1 VSEPPWTLLQAPFPR
16 SAVTWDP
23 TEISDSGDEALVVP
37 RLTGAALRERF
48 DAALGATGWSLT
60 LAPVEGGVICS
71 VRVGDVTKSAAADP
85 VRVGRP
91 SAERTADLAFARAA
105 AGLGL
110 RAPIDA
116 SLWAPFDVETGTIL
130 DEAVAAEVEA
140 AEPEAPAV
148 SSGPPAVPA
157 PDVMRES
164 ADARG
169 LTAEGQQMIDRLLE
183 RLKDEGQGL
192 SAARLLVKHGG
203 YGNDPASA
211 RELYTQLR
219 DLLLRTSERAPDE
232 ASRQSGS

>member
-1 VSEPPWTLLQAPFPR
+1 MSETPWTLLQAPFPR

-110 RAPIDA
+110 RPPIDA
-116 SLWAPFDVETGTIL
+116 SVWAPFDAETGVVL
-130 DEAVAAEVEA
+130 DEAIATEVEVAAD
-140 AEPEAPAV
+140 APAP
-148 SSGPPAVPA
+148 SPGAPPEPA

-183 RLKDEGQGL
+183 RLKEEGQGL

-219 DLLLRTSERAPDE
+219 DLLLRTSERAPDD
-232 ASRQSGS
+232 ASRQSGP